1 MKYEN
6 KKEEIKVSDEPKA
19 RELLRQAFENTYRW
33 TKEFKGFSADLTVV
47 DNGKSFSGNVTV
59 QTPQEVNLSLPDE
72 ALQTWAQGQIGMM
85 AVHRGPRQFEE
96 SDGRYVLTLG
106 GDDHNPLGQLLL
118 IHGDGLKSKY
128 RIRNGQITQIN
139 RSMGPVRFTINVED
153 SLKTLNGKHLT
164 TRYTVFYFNPQDH
177 SIKQVESYTDHHAI
191 IDTLYLPGKRRII
204 FVEGGEVKVKTMV
217 FEGHRFL
224 S

>member
-1 MKYEN
+1 MMKYEH
-6 KKEEIKVSDEPKA
+6 KKEEVTVPDDPKA
-19 RELLRQAFENTYRW
+19 RELLRRAFENTYRW

-47 DNGKSFSGNVTV
+47 DNGKSFSGKVTV

-106 GDDHNPLGQLLL
+106 EEDPNPLGQLLL
-118 IHGDGLKSKY
+118 IHGDGLKSRY
-128 RIRNGQITQIN
+128 RIKNGQITQIN

-153 SLKTLNGKHLT
+153 SLKTPTGKHLT
-164 TRYTVFYFNPQDH
+164 TRYTVYYFNPQDQTL
-177 SIKQVESYTDHHAI
+177 KQVESYTDQHAI

-204 FVEGGEVKVKTMV
+204 FSDGGEVKVKTME
-217 FEGHRFL
+217 FEGHGFL
-224 S
+224 